1 MAVKISKM
9 RHGLCS
15 PCTVNVDEEASFCLA
30 KRRKGGCDMRK
41 TILCA
46 AAFFLLLGIAGRAGA
61 ADQPNIF
68 GLAVGNAWTYQG
80 IGNDGRYMAHDEVIA
95 RESHMSRM
103 VYVVERR
110 ERGEWRETQWLERKA
125 GRINLWGGTAFID
138 GAAYTMQFS
147 TGLLQG
153 WYPMNVGE
161 SKFTAATLTIGELP
175 GYVARAS
182 MKVDVADKKQVVLAS
197 GAVTAYK
204 LRYRMRIWG
213 NGADKSAT
221 YSQWS
226 VPYLGYVQYTDQ
238 DSIAVLSS
246 CSINGKKLTQ
256 GTERADSGI
265 KDHEKLRTCGIDR
278 QDRDGVF

>member
-1 MAVKISKM
+1 
-9 RHGLCS
+9 
-15 PCTVNVDEEASFCLA
+15 
-30 KRRKGGCDMRK
+30 MRK
-41 TILCA
+41 TILCG
-46 AAFFLLLGIAGRAGA
+46 AAFFLLLLGFAGRAGA
-61 ADQPNIF
+61 ADPVNIF
-68 GLAVGNAWTYQG
+68 GLAVGNTWTYQG
-80 IGNDGRYMAHDEVIA
+80 VGNDGRYIAYDEVIA
-95 RESHMSRM
+95 RECHLSRM

-125 GRINLWGGTAFID
+125 GRINLWGGIAYID
-138 GAAYTMQFS
+138 GATYTMQFS

-182 MKVDVADKKQVVLAS
+182 MKVDVVDKKQVVLAS

-256 GTERADSGI
+256 GTERADNGF

-278 QDRDGVF
+278 QDTDGIF